1 MITINI
7 FVAGMTGSGKSYF
20 IQKMLEKTNLPIIAT
35 SNKIEDYYQLQHLTN
50 KKFTLVE
57 VHENTRLKSLPRKN
71 IFFSFGFITQ
81 DKKIEFMDQLALH
94 IMQDRNRII
103 YIDEAHEVLGEYSR
117 YSKQL
122 ESLVAGGRARS
133 LHIIVVTQR
142 PQNVKKSVINNCK
155 WRISFKLSEK
165 NSVKAMS
172 EHLEKVTEEDI
183 KNLKLHEFYLYNAY
197 DGTVSHN
204 TPV

>member
-1 MITINI
+1 
-7 FVAGMTGSGKSYF
+7 MTGSGKSYF

-35 SNKIEDYYQLQHLTN
+35 SNKIEDYYQLQHLTG
-50 KKFTLVE
+50 KQFILVE
-57 VHENTRLKSLPRKN
+57 VHENTRIKSLPRKD

-81 DKKIEFMDQLALH
+81 DQKISFMDDLALH

-103 YIDEAHEVLGEYSR
+103 YVDEAHEVLGEYSR

-122 ESLVAGGRARS
+122 ESLIAGGRAKA
-133 LHIIVVTQR
+133 LHVIVVSQR

>member
-1 MITINI
+1 
-7 FVAGMTGSGKSYF
+7 MTGSGKSYF

-35 SNKIEDYYQLQHLTN
+35 SNKIEDYYQLQHLTG
-50 KKFTLVE
+50 KQFILVE
-57 VHENTRLKSLPRKN
+57 VHENTRIKSLPRKD

-81 DKKIEFMDQLALH
+81 DQKISFMDDLALH

-103 YIDEAHEVLGEYSR
+103 YVDEAHEVLGEYSR

-122 ESLVAGGRARS
+122 ESLIAGGRAKA
-133 LHIIVVTQR
+133 LHVIVVTQR
-142 PQNVKKSVINNCK
+142 PQNIKKSVINNCK

>member
-1 MITINI
+1 MIPINI
-7 FVAGMTGSGKSYF
+7 FIAGMTGSGKSYF

-50 KKFTLVE
+50 KKFILVE
-57 VHENTRLKSLPRKN
+57 VHENTRIKNLPRAN

-81 DKKIEFMDQLALH
+81 EKKIEFMDMLALH
-94 IMQDRNRII
+94 LMQDRNRII

-122 ESLVAGGRARS
+122 ESLIAGGRAKA
-133 LHIIVVTQR
+133 LHVIVVTQR
-142 PQNVKKSVINNCK
+142 PQNIKKSVINNCK

>member
-1 MITINI
+1 
-7 FVAGMTGSGKSYF
+7 MTGSGKSYY

-35 SNKIEDYYQLQHLTN
+35 SNKIEDYYQLQHLTG
-50 KKFTLVE
+50 KQFILVE
-57 VHENTRLKSLPRKN
+57 VHENTRIKSLPRKD

-81 DKKIEFMDQLALH
+81 DQKISFMDDLALH

-103 YIDEAHEVLGEYSR
+103 YVDEAHEVLGEYSR

-133 LHIIVVTQR
+133 LHVIVVTQR

-165 NSVKAMS
+165 NSVRAMA
-172 EHLEKVTEEDI
+172 EHLEQITEDDI
-183 KNLKLHEFYLYNAY
+183 KNLQLYEYYLYNAY
-197 DGTVSHN
+197 TGEIKKY
-204 TPV
+204 PPLK

>member
-1 MITINI
+1 MNI
-7 FVAGMTGSGKSYF
+7 FVAGMTGSGKSYY

-35 SNKIEDYYQLQHLTN
+35 SNKIEDYYQLQHLTG
-50 KKFTLVE
+50 KQFILVE
-57 VHENTRLKSLPRKN
+57 VHENTRIKSLTRKD

-81 DKKIEFMDQLALH
+81 DQKISFMDDLALH

-103 YIDEAHEVLGEYSR
+103 YVDEAHEVLGEYSR

-133 LHIIVVTQR
+133 LHVIVVTQR

-165 NSVKAMS
+165 NSVRAMA
-172 EHLEKVTEEDI
+172 EHLEQISEDDI
-183 KNLKLHEFYLYNAY
+183 KNLQLYEYYLYNAY
-197 DGTVSHN
+197 TGEIKKY
-204 TPV
+204 PPLK